1 MHDACYARALLQSA
15 LMETT
20 FRSGAR
26 EGMRDFLPLSVGLV
40 PWAMVTGIAMR
51 SIGLSPLEAMGMN
64 LLVYAGTA
72 QLGTLP
78 LIGSGAPLWL
88 IFLTALVLNLRFI
101 IFSATLAPAFHGHPF
116 MRRLASSYLLVD
128 GMFAVGADKL
138 RRAQDPNWRWGY
150 YIVPSIYCWM
160 LWQCSTLIGVLGAGV
175 IPQGWSL
182 EFMTTIALM
191 VMMVPMLRERPMWVA
206 GLVGGLGAV
215 LLRDLPLRLGLI
227 AGIALGIAAGFAAER
242 MLAGRAAR

>member
-1 MHDACYARALLQSA
+1 
-15 LMETT
+15 MESS
-20 FRSGAR
+20 FRRGAR

-40 PWAMVTGIAMR
+40 PWAVVTGIAMR

-88 IFLTALVLNLRFI
+88 IFLTALVLNLRFV
-101 IFSATLAPAFHGHPF
+101 IFSAALAPVFHGHPF

-128 GMFAVGADKL
+128 GMFAIGAEKL
-138 RRAQDPNWRWGY
+138 HKADDPHWRWGY
-150 YIVPSIYCWM
+150 YIVPSLYCWA
-160 LWQCSTLIGVLGAGV
+160 LWQCCVLGGVLGAGV
-175 IPQGWSL
+175 IPRDWSL

-191 VMMVPMLRERPMWVA
+191 VMMIPMLRARPMWVA
-206 GLVGGLGAV
+206 ALVGGLGAV
-215 LLRDLPLRLGLI
+215 LLRELPLRLGLI
-227 AGIALGIAAGFAAER
+227 AGIALGIGAGFVAER
-242 MLAGRAAR
+242 ALAGRAVR